1 MRPLLILMLV
11 LAVSCKKDPSAAEP
25 QPDPRPATTAA
36 SSDWMEVPAGTP
48 LATALADFAAKAI
61 DAGKKPYAYLHASWC
76 GPCKAIE
83 KTHATDPLMID
94 AFHGTA
100 ILTIDV
106 DAADEKA
113 LKAQQ
118 LRGQVIP
125 VFYKLDRT
133 GKPTGDR
140 IDGGAWGDNIPANM
154 APPLKA
160 FFAK

>member
-1 MRPLLILMLV
+1 
-11 LAVSCKKDPSAAEP
+11 
-25 QPDPRPATTAA
+25 
-36 SSDWMEVPAGTP
+36 
-48 LATALADFAAKAI
+48 
-61 DAGKKPYAYLHASWC
+61 
-76 GPCKAIE
+76 
-83 KTHATDPLMID
+83 MID

-100 ILTIDV
+100 IITIDV

-113 LKAQQ
+113 LKAQH
-118 LRGQVIP
+118 LPAQVIP
-125 VFYKLDRT
+125 VFFKLDRT